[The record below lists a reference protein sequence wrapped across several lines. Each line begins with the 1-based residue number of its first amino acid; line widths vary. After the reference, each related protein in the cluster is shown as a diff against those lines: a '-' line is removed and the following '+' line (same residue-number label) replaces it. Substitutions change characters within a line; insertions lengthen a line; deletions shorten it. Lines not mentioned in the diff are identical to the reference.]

1 MCPYLRQNKPKMVN
15 APEGLNQFFLG
26 RLEYIYREPGTCER
40 KKERPCFGKIRNLSR
55 ERERERKGPVSEKFG
70 TFQER
75 ERKGPVSEKFGTI
88 QERER
93 ERERERGRF
102 QKNSEKI
109 RTYVAI
115 CT

>member
-1 MCPYLRQNKPKMVN
+1 MVN

-40 KKERPCFGKIRNLSR
+40 EKDSEPFKR

-70 TFQER
+70 
-75 ERKGPVSEKFGTI
+75 
-88 QERER
+88 
-93 ERERERGRF
+93 
-102 QKNSEKI
+102 KNQNLVGS
-109 RTYVAI
+109 TYVAI